1 MALIKLQNKWIQRV
15 QARQPC
21 FTFIVLKIHYS
32 DHFGVPVNLIFWTCR
47 LGSLLAISLC
57 GIHVHFFVIVSLSFP
72 VVVFLSLMQMSFLD
86 NFRFL
91 TRECDDGGQ
100 VVPTGAAAANKIVW
114 TGKQLTAC
122 PAVLILYIERTH
134 GINLNKCRRLSYK
147 RRLMNMMNIWTW
159 VKVVI
164 ITPLQ
169 LFKIK
174 IPTIFFMAFNI
185 R

>member
-1 MALIKLQNKWIQRV
+1 MQRV

-21 FTFIVLKIHYS
+21 FTFIVLQFHNS

-57 GIHVHFFVIVSLSFP
+57 GIHVHFFVIVSLSHFP
-72 VVVFLSLMQMSFLD
+72 LLSSCLSCKWALLD

-122 PAVLILYIERTH
+122 PAALILYTEWTH
-134 GINLNKCRRLSYK
+134 GINKN
-147 RRLMNMMNIWTW
+147 
-159 VKVVI
+159 
-164 ITPLQ
+164 
-169 LFKIK
+169 
-174 IPTIFFMAFNI
+174 
-185 R
+185 